1 MMYQPLF
8 KAHVTRPLPL
18 RAKAPF
24 QAGQAAPPLESRVAL
39 NLVARPPCPCSCPIC
54 CHSTRTLGPGA
65 AAAWRASI
73 ATPRTRYTGHP
84 SIANLRAQFKL
95 RAARKSTDPVCVGER
110 PSQENVAPNMQM
122 APVLSRPIDD
132 SSGAK
137 RVRKAKRVP
146 RRPAS
151 ETATRPEV
159 ADASRAALAPASPRA
174 GKQRKL
180 SDGSAALLQHCSG
193 VQAANAADRQVS
205 PPIDT
210 VQERF
215 VAYALH
221 AKASAARGSSYL
233 ASCAIQADGSRS
245 GEVDYLAHTVAVTRL
260 GQGGYC

>member
-1 MMYQPLF
+1 MSLLVPDMLSFDTNAGARRRCGMAGKHRDTEDKVHGPRF
-8 KAHVTRPLPL
+8 HCKPA
-18 RAKAPF
+18 RA
-24 QAGQAAPPLESRVAL
+24 
-39 NLVARPPCPCSCPIC
+39 I
-54 CHSTRTLGPGA
+54 
-65 AAAWRASI
+65 
-73 ATPRTRYTGHP
+73 
-84 SIANLRAQFKL
+84 KL

-151 ETATRPEV
+151 ETAPRPEV